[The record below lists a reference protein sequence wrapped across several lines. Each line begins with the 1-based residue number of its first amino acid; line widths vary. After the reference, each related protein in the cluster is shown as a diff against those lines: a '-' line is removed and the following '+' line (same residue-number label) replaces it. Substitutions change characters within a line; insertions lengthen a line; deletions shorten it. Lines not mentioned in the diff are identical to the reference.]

1 MQWLCSLFV
10 IGAWV
15 AVQTGLPQRAPVA
28 HAVAVSTADVC
39 HSWKASERERTASPN
54 GVDAAHTDDLHALAL
69 MTWDPASPQHNTDVA
84 SLSPRSGTTRTAP
97 SALAARAAVHATTTT
112 SSTPGDELPA
122 DRVELQNGSKLQ
134 GRVVYQDEAV
144 LILRDG
150 SKERTIPM
158 KDVKLVVSRLGHQRE
173 AIERWLES
181 KPEETQ
187 SVRDLA
193 QYCKRV
199 GLHDDALLFQRFIL
213 CSAPEDEEARLALGH
228 ARRANGW
235 SERSA
240 GKWTDWR
247 KIESMRSSWKTPWE
261 LRSSHYRLRTNLPMS
276 DAVRALLDLECLYFA
291 FYDLLGAE
299 MMLRETVE
307 PLEAHIH
314 ADAESFPVAYVGR
327 SAYFDAGIDRLVV
340 DASKGIQRGLLFHEA
355 VHQLLFNTAVEA
367 ASSTGDLP
375 AWLDEGLAE
384 YMSLSMSGV
393 ASRATLDTEAIAR
406 NHFER
411 HAAAL
416 ESIEL
421 ERLLVFGTD
430 DFLTPQ
436 SELKYA
442 ASYTFVHFCLHG
454 QGEKFRRRFFDFMRG
469 AYKGQGSPTHFKDA
483 LATPEDELERAWR
496 AHVARGGDR
505 R

>member
-1 MQWLCSLFV
+1 MEL
-10 IGAWV
+10 
-15 AVQTGLPQRAPVA
+15 
-28 HAVAVSTADVC
+28 H
-39 HSWKASERERTASPN
+39 N
-54 GVDAAHTDDLHALAL
+54 GT
-69 MTWDPASPQHNTDVA
+69 
-84 SLSPRSGTTRTAP
+84 
-97 SALAARAAVHATTTT
+97 
-112 SSTPGDELPA
+112 
-122 DRVELQNGSKLQ
+122 KLQ
-134 GRVVYQDEAV
+134 GRIVYQDEAV

-150 SKERTIPM
+150 TKERTIPM
-158 KDVKLVVSRLGHQRE
+158 KDVKLAVSRLGHQRE

-187 SVRDLA
+187 GVRDLA

-213 CSAPEDEEARLALGH
+213 CSAPEDEEAHLALGH
-228 ARRANGW
+228 MRRANGW
-235 SERSA
+235 AERSA

-247 KIESMRSSWKTPWE
+247 KIESMRASWKTPWE

-291 FYDLLGAE
+291 FYDLFGAE

-307 PLEAHIH
+307 PLEAHVH

-327 SAYFDAGIDRLVV
+327 SAYFDAAIDRLVV
-340 DASKGIQRGLLFHEA
+340 DASKGIHRGLLFHEA
-355 VHQLLFNTAVEA
+355 VHQLLFNTAVET
-367 ASSTGDLP
+367 ASSIGDLP

-384 YMSLSMSGV
+384 YMSWSMSGT
-393 ASRATLDTEAIAR
+393 ASRATFDEEAIAR

-411 HAAAL
+411 HAAAI

-421 ERLLVFGTD
+421 ERLLVFGTE

-442 ASYTFVHFCLHG
+442 AAYTFVHFCLHG
-454 QGEKFRRRFFDFMRG
+454 QGEKFRRRFFDFVRG

-496 AHVARGGDR
+496 AHVARGGGR